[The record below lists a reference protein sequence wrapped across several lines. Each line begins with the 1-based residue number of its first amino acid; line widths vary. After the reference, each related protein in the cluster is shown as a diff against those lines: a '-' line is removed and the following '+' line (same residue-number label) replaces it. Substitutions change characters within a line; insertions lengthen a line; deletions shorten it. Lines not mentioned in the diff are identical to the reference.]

1 MNTSFSNSTH
11 SVTGSTLSGHLRL
24 RCECRA
30 DGTPYVSEQQFRA
43 PIHIGKG
50 HLAGKSL
57 LLNITNPTAGFF
69 DGDQV
74 ASQITVGSDAHLVL
88 STPAASRVFRTRSGS
103 PAVHRQSFHV
113 EENGLLEWIPE
124 PFIPHAGASYVQSTT
139 IDLHPQANLL
149 FFEWLAP
156 GRVAMGEMFAYKQLQ
171 WKLDLRVGGALIA
184 RERYTL
190 QPENHSLEAL
200 QARFPAAHYVS
211 MYAAGS
217 MTQQWP
223 ATELDALSSDDIS
236 IGHGALRGGVYV
248 IRALCRDGMSA
259 RKLIEHLRQLH
270 YTHAELTTPSLG
282 RVPS

>member
-1 MNTSFSNSTH
+1 MNTSFSNRTH
-11 SVTGSTLSGHLRL
+11 SVTGSTLRGHLHL

-57 LLNITNPTAGFF
+57 LLNISNPTAGFF

-74 ASQITVGSDAHLVL
+74 ESQITVGAGAHLVL

-103 PAVHRQSFHV
+103 PAVHQQSFHV
-113 EENGLLEWIPE
+113 EEHALLEWIPE
-124 PFIPHAGASYVQSTT
+124 PFIPHAGASYAQSTS
-139 IDLHPQANLL
+139 IDLHPHANLL

-156 GRVAMGEMFAYKQLQ
+156 GRVAMGEIFAYKQLR
-171 WKLDLRVGGALIA
+171 WKLDLRVGGELVA

-190 QPENHSLEAL
+190 QPDNHSLEAL
-200 QARFPAAHYVS
+200 QARFPAAHYIS
-211 MYAAGS
+211 IYAAGA
-217 MTQQWP
+217 MTQDWP
-223 ATELDALSSDDIS
+223 ATELDARFTEHTSL
-236 IGHGALRGGVYV
+236 GHGALTHGVHV
-248 IRALCRDGMSA
+248 IRALCRDGLSA
-259 RKLIEHLRQLH
+259 RALIEDLRQLL
-270 YTHAELTTPSLG
+270 YTHAKLTTPSLG